1 MTAREDVDRV
11 RARVEALPDPELP
24 MITLGELGVIRSAD
38 TAGDGCVEVGF
49 TPTFLGCPAIP
60 AITEA
65 IEEVLRDCGHS
76 DGRVRHELTPA
87 WTPDLITP
95 TGREKLAAHGIAPPV
110 DRNSTETRSRIS
122 VEIGSPTSAET
133 RPGTSAGVRDRTSVE
148 TRSRTSVETGDRT
161 SVEIGDRTSVETG
174 AFGGPTSVG
183 LGLGTPCPH
192 CGSQDT
198 RPHSSFGP
206 TRCQSMLRC
215 AECREIFPCITAT

>member
-24 MITLGELGVIRSAD
+24 MITLGELGVIRSAG

-65 IEEVLRDCGHS
+65 IEEVLRDCGHP

-87 WTPDLITP
+87 WTTDLITP
-95 TGREKLAAHGIAPPV
+95 SGREKLAAHGIAPPGHPI
-110 DRNSTETRSRIS
+110 STEIRSGTSVETQSRNS
-122 VEIGSPTSAET
+122 VEIGS
-133 RPGTSAGVRDRTSVE
+133 
-148 TRSRTSVETGDRT
+148 RT
-161 SVEIGDRTSVETG
+161 SVEIRSSGGSV
-174 AFGGPTSVG
+174 SVG
-183 LGLGTPCPH
+183 LGVGTPCPH

>member
-1 MTAREDVDRV
+1 VVTARVDVDQV

-24 MITLGELGVIRSAD
+24 MITLGELGVIRSAG

-65 IEEVLRDCGHS
+65 IEEVLRDCGHP

-87 WTPDLITP
+87 WTTDLITP
-95 TGREKLAAHGIAPPV
+95 SGREKLAAHGIAPPG
-110 DRNSTETRSRIS
+110 RPISTEI
-122 VEIGSPTSAET
+122 
-133 RPGTSAGVRDRTSVE
+133 
-148 TRSRTSVETGDRT
+148 RSRTSVETQSGTSVEIRSRT
-161 SVEIGDRTSVETG
+161 SVEIRSRTSVEIRSS
-174 AFGGPTSVG
+174 GGPTSLG

>member
-1 MTAREDVDRV
+1 VVTARVDVDQV

-24 MITLGELGVIRSAD
+24 MITLGELGVIRSAG

-65 IEEVLRDCGHS
+65 IEEVLRDCGHP

-87 WTPDLITP
+87 WTTDLITP
-95 TGREKLAAHGIAPPV
+95 SGREKLAAHGIAPPG
-110 DRNSTETRSRIS
+110 RPISTEIRSRTSVEIQSRTSPETRSGTS
-122 VEIGSPTSAET
+122 VEIGSPTSAEIQ
-133 RPGTSAGVRDRTSVE
+133 SRTSVE
-148 TRSRTSVETGDRT
+148 IRSRTSVEIR
-161 SVEIGDRTSVETG
+161 SS
-174 AFGGPTSVG
+174 GGPTSLG

>member
-1 MTAREDVDRV
+1 M

-24 MITLGELGVIRSAD
+24 VITLGELGVIRSAG

-60 AITEA
+60 AITAA
-65 IEEVLRDCGHS
+65 IEQVLRDCGHP

-87 WTPDLITP
+87 WTTEMITP
-95 TGREKLAAHGIAPPV
+95 AGREKLAAHGIAPP
-110 DRNSTETRSRIS
+110 
-122 VEIGSPTSAET
+122 
-133 RPGTSAGVRDRTSVE
+133 
-148 TRSRTSVETGDRT
+148 
-161 SVEIGDRTSVETG
+161 
-174 AFGGPTSVG
+174 GGPTSLG

-215 AECREIFPCITAT
+215 AECREVFPCITAT

>member
-1 MTAREDVDRV
+1 VVTARVDVDQV

-24 MITLGELGVIRSAD
+24 MITLGELGVIRSAG

-65 IEEVLRDCGHS
+65 IEEVLRDCGHP

-87 WTPDLITP
+87 WTTDLITP
-95 TGREKLAAHGIAPPV
+95 SGREKLAAHGIAPPG
-110 DRNSTETRSRIS
+110 RPISTEI
-122 VEIGSPTSAET
+122 
-133 RPGTSAGVRDRTSVE
+133 
-148 TRSRTSVETGDRT
+148 RSRTSVETQSRTSPETRSGTSVEIGSRT
-161 SVEIGDRTSVETG
+161 SVEIRSS
-174 AFGGPTSVG
+174 GGPTSLG